1 MFKYILK
8 RILIFIPT
16 IVIITLGTFVLSLNA
31 PGDPVDL
38 LLNQS
43 GGSDSKSTDRLA
55 TEDAYIQKRAE
66 LGLDKPTFYFAL
78 SNAATSDTLHQVPKQ
93 IYRENLARLTHQ
105 YGNWPQISDN
115 YLAKRRFDLALYD
128 IEKDDSN
135 AEALI
140 KLKDYSSSILTSHKE
155 KQMEVIQGKMKDLLA
170 SSSSLTPLVPMFQEV
185 TSSYETMK
193 STAST
198 WKNWIPSFKWYGAD
212 NQYHHWITQVLSGN
226 LGVSYM
232 DGRPVATKLK
242 EGIFWTMLLSI
253 IAMIITYI
261 VAIPL
266 GIYAAVNKGGRFD
279 KISTTILFM
288 LYSLPSFWI
297 ATLMVVFLTGG
308 DYLDWFPTYGV
319 GDTSNPMDVA
329 YHLILPLIC
338 WTYASFAFLSRQMRG
353 GMLTVIGQDFIRTAK
368 AKGLSQK
375 IVVMKHALRN
385 ALLPIITLFASVFP
399 RAIGGSVILEVI
411 FNLPGM
417 GNLSFNA
424 ILARDYPIV
433 FIVFMFSAILTLIG
447 YLVAD
452 VLYAVV
458 DPRISYGK

>member
-8 RILIFIPT
+8 RVLIFIPT
-16 IVIITLGTFVLSLNA
+16 LIIITLGTFVLSLNA

-55 TEDAYIQKRAE
+55 TEEVYVKKRAE

-78 SNAATSDTLHQVPKQ
+78 SDAATSDTLHLVPKQ
-93 IYRENLARLTHQ
+93 VYRENLARLTNQ
-105 YGNWPQISDN
+105 YGNWPQISKN
-115 YLAKRRFDLALYD
+115 YLAKRKFDLALYD
-128 IEKDDSN
+128 VEKNDQN
-135 AEALI
+135 AGALI
-140 KLKDYSSSILTSHKE
+140 KLKDYSASLLTSYKE
-155 KQMEVIQGKMKDLLA
+155 TKMDVLHGNIQKLIDGDSSLA
-170 SSSSLTPLVPMFQEV
+170 SMRPLMNEV
-185 TSSYETMK
+185 TSSYDNMK
-193 STAST
+193 STSSKWKT
-198 WKNWIPSFKWYGAD
+198 WVPSFKWYGTD
-212 NQYHHWITQVLSGN
+212 NQYHHWITEVFKGN
-226 LGVSYM
+226 LGTSYM
-232 DGRPVATKLK
+232 DGRPVITKLK
-242 EGIFWTMLLSI
+242 EGIFWTMLMSI
-253 IAMIITYI
+253 LAMIITYI
-261 VAIPL
+261 IAIPL
-266 GIYAAVNKGGRFD
+266 GIYSAVNKGGTFD

-319 GDTSNPMDVA
+319 GDTSKPLDVA
-329 YHLILPLIC
+329 YHLVLPLIC
-338 WTYASFAFLSRQMRG
+338 WTYASFAYLSRQMRT

-368 AKGLSQK
+368 AKGLAQK
-375 IVVMKHALRN
+375 VVVMKHALRN

-433 FIVFMFSAILTLIG
+433 FIVFMFSAILTLVG

-458 DPRISYGK
+458 DPRISYNK